1 MLHPLPFTMFDLS
14 KGGNIG
20 GVQDIGNNAMF
31 TASVHNNRFDRN
43 HYILGTNDK
52 SCFLRWNENDGGK
65 PGSVDFALLQRSQHL
80 YRARHFS

>member
-52 SCFLRWNENDGGK
+52 SCFWWNENDGGK
-65 PGSVDFALLQRSQHL
+65 PNVGFQALQRSQH
-80 YRARHFS
+80 RARHFS